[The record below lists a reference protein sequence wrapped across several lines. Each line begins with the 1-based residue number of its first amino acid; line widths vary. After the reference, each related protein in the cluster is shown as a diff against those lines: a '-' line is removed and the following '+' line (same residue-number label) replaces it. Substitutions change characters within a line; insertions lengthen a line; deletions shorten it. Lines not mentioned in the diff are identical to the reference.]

1 MRYNRIATAAV
12 VAGLALLGSV
22 SAEVSGITA
31 GVSGI
36 TAGVA
41 EPLAA
46 TAHHHSDHDGDH
58 DGPRGAHGF

>member
-1 MRYNRIATAAV
+1 MQSNGIATVAV

-22 SAEVSGITA
+22 SA

-36 TAGVA
+36 PAGAA

-46 TAHHHSDHDGDH
+46 TTYHHPDHDGDH
-58 DGPRGAHGF
+58 DGPRGTHRL